1 MLCLLSIKF
10 TQLLCKRLVTASSER
25 NNDYEMQSLTHT
37 PANETLTASLGCV
50 LGPARQKWLLRHSS
64 WCRRHKS
71 PLQIC
76 PREICVTC
84 SESSPEHIFFK
95 VPERLTLL
103 CSTALQDGLGSH
115 EIMEVSVTYITSLW
129 LTKWDVF
136 PNCNFCLMPTLKWDE
151 SLFSLA
157 IYGN

>member
-1 MLCLLSIKF
+1 MFIEHKIYSSTVQKISVE
-10 TQLLCKRLVTASSER
+10 RLVTVSSER
-25 NNDYEMQSLTHT
+25 NNDYEMQSWTHT
-37 PANETLTASLGCV
+37 PADETFTASLGCA

-64 WCRRHKS
+64 WCSTHKS
-71 PLQIC
+71 LQIC
-76 PREICVTC
+76 PREICMTC

-95 VPERLTLL
+95 VPERLTQR

-115 EIMEVSVTYITSLW
+115 EIMEVSVISSLW
-129 LTKWDVF
+129 LTEWDVF

-157 IYGN
+157 IYRN